1 MQPSVKRRAGGPGRR
16 RLSVS
21 VRPALAQ
28 WAPPSPV
35 WHTPVDSLAM
45 HEDPAD
51 PEDCLRSLAAEALL
65 WAHPG
70 RPLFPVSLGLMAVA
84 NALVMLGLLPE
95 PRAEAILAEHRLA
108 LERKGLENLWG
119 VTEGEL
125 TVRPGAHGYWQARM
139 AGPGGLQEIPLAV
152 AVAGVRCPTSVAEVS
167 FEWVKL
173 TSKGWQLSFSAA
185 APYTGGG
192 APDPDVPMRQAMSEV
207 SLTDDAGHSYD
218 LGVEVLRW
226 GRNRD
231 RQEWQGRALTAQ
243 DPASRPAW
251 LELAPTT
258 GDASGRIALPA
269 PAQVPAGT
277 SDPPWPTPAE
287 SYVAAL
293 APVDTISM
301 ETSGHVAEAGPKET
315 AAIVAK
321 VADSLIAVGAFPVT
335 SALLRNSPGR
345 EPGWHTELAHRW
357 GRRAHQRAGGFRA
370 GEHRGLM
377 VRLPLE
383 HATAVI
389 ESVSAQG
396 ELVSIQLYGHPWVMG
411 EYWPMITP
419 CFRVRATD
427 DAGDEHEGM
436 SGDWQGSPSNEGS
449 GSFWFWPPVA
459 QDCKKIRVT
468 VSTLWEAAWAEIEL
482 PR

>member
-1 MQPSVKRRAGGPGRR
+1 VN
-16 RLSVS
+16 
-21 VRPALAQ
+21 
-28 WAPPSPV
+28 
-35 WHTPVDSLAM
+35 
-45 HEDPAD
+45 
-51 PEDCLRSLAAEALL
+51 PEDCLRSLAAEALS
-65 WAHPG
+65 WAHPD

-108 LERKGLENLWG
+108 MERKGLGNLWG
-119 VTEGEL
+119 VTKGEL
-125 TVRPGAHGYWQARM
+125 TVRPGAHQYWQSRM

-152 AVAGVRCPTSVAEVS
+152 AAAGVRCPTSIAEVS

-185 APYTGGG
+185 ALYAGRE
-192 APDPDVPMRQAMSEV
+192 APDPNVPMQQAMSEI
-207 SLTDDAGHSYD
+207 SLTDDAGHFYD
-218 LGVEVLRW
+218 LAVEVRRW

-231 RQEWQGRALTAQ
+231 RQEWHGHVLAAH
-243 DPASRPAW
+243 DPASKPAW
-251 LELAPTT
+251 FELAPTA
-258 GDASGRIALPA
+258 GGASGRVILPV
-269 PAQVPAGT
+269 PAQVSVGT

-293 APVDTISM
+293 ATVGNISIA
-301 ETSGHVAEAGPKET
+301 TSDHVAEAGPEET
-315 AAIVAK
+315 ATIVAK
-321 VADSLIAVGAFPVT
+321 VADSLMAVGALPVT
-335 SALLRNSPGR
+335 STLLRESPERG
-345 EPGWHTELAHRW
+345 PGWHTELAQRW
-357 GRRAHQRAGGFRA
+357 GRRAHQRAAGFLPGAFRA
-370 GEHRGLM
+370 GEHRGLT

-389 ESVSAQG
+389 ESVSAEG
-396 ELVSIQLYGHPWVMG
+396 ELVSIQLYGHPWVAG

-419 CFRVRATD
+419 CFQVRATD

-436 SGDWQGSPSNEGS
+436 LSGRQGFPGNEGS
-449 GSFWFWPPVA
+449 GSFWFWPPVP
-459 QDCKKIRVT
+459 QDRKSIRVT